1 MSENQNL
8 RDQLFP
14 DGIPSPEEFIQT
26 VVNYILQQTSA
37 E

>member
-14 DGIPSPEEFIQT
+14 NGIPEPEEFIQT
-26 VVNYILQQTSA
+26 VANYILQQQT
-37 E
+37 EE

>member
-1 MSENQNL
+1 MNETQNL

-26 VVNYILQQTSA
+26 VANYILQQQA
-37 E
+37 EE